1 MTTIIYGGQGNVQ
14 LKHLH
19 QMMKTEKGQAL
30 LLQLQECDC
39 ESHQLIQ
46 DILNKKSDLQGL
58 YAAMLTTFL
67 YNAWARQEVVD
78 QIKEVLIDSL
88 MLDLDKDLIIN
99 DQPLFGRGLELDSI
113 DALELS
119 IGLST
124 TFGVEINDDDMA
136 VLSSVNKLADFVIEN
151 SEDSND
157 ED

>member
-1 MTTIIYGGQGNVQ
+1 MINWNDEKKVI
-14 LKHLH
+14 
-19 QMMKTEKGQAL
+19 KT
-30 LLQLQECDC
+30 
-39 ESHQLIQ
+39 
-46 DILNKKSDLQGL
+46 
-58 YAAMLTTFL
+58 
-67 YNAWARQEVVD
+67 RQEVVD
-78 QIKEVLIDSL
+78 QIKDVLIESL
-88 MLDLDKDLIIN
+88 MLDLDKELIIN

-151 SEDSND
+151 SEDFNG

>member
-1 MTTIIYGGQGNVQ
+1 MINWNEERQAI
-14 LKHLH
+14 
-19 QMMKTEKGQAL
+19 KTR
-30 LLQLQECDC
+30 
-39 ESHQLIQ
+39 Q
-46 DILNKKSDLQGL
+46 D
-58 YAAMLTTFL
+58 
-67 YNAWARQEVVD
+67 VVD
-78 QIKEVLIDSL
+78 RIKEVLIDSL
-88 MLDLDKDLIIN
+88 MLDIDKELIIN

-151 SEDSND
+151 SEELNG